1 MNAAAARDD
10 HEDDHEDGR
19 EDGRERRR
27 PGPRPLR
34 RTSPPAT
41 DSVWIARL
49 AHYVPSGNDEHSLV
63 LVNSDRFPAGTPV
76 DCSDQDCRGRR
87 PTGWLVDVRYRACD
101 GHVLRIEVSDAV
113 ATPGPPL
120 WFAEIAHA
128 TSEVPSVSLVAFAGG
143 AHPAGALV
151 GPHDVARRGL
161 RMSDRVGEIR
171 WGIRS
176 GVVETVSVEPVFRR
190 QGIGRVL
197 ATAAEGLRLV
207 RGWAPLTTDG
217 RLTDSGA
224 VWLEGAPSYW
234 RARLTERSAHLPPGD
249 EPEGPTGVARLL
261 R

>member
-10 HEDDHEDGR
+10 HEDGHER
-19 EDGRERRR
+19 HRS
-27 PGPRPLR
+27 GPTPLR
-34 RTSPPAT
+34 RVSPAVPAT
-41 DSVWIARL
+41 DTVWIARL

-76 DCSDQDCRGRR
+76 DCSDHDCRGRR
-87 PTGWLVDVRYRACD
+87 PTGWVVDVRYRACD

-113 ATPGPPL
+113 ACPAPPL

-128 TSEVPSVSLVAFAGG
+128 TSGVPTVSLVAFAGG
-143 AHPAGALV
+143 AYPAGALV
-151 GPHDVARRGL
+151 GPHHVARRGL

-171 WGIRS
+171 WWTRS
-176 GVVETVSVEPVFRR
+176 GVVETVTVEPVFRR

-197 ATAAEGLRLV
+197 TTAAEGLRLV

-224 VWLEGAPSYW
+224 AWLAGAPAYW
-234 RARLTERSAHLPPGD
+234 RPRLTERSAHLPPGD

>member
-10 HEDDHEDGR
+10 HEDGHER
-19 EDGRERRR
+19 HRS
-27 PGPRPLR
+27 GPTPLR
-34 RTSPPAT
+34 RVSPAVPAT
-41 DSVWIARL
+41 DTVWIARL

-76 DCSDQDCRGRR
+76 DCSDHDCRGRR
-87 PTGWLVDVRYRACD
+87 PTCWVVDVRYRACD
-101 GHVLRIEVSDAV
+101 GRVLRIDVSDTV
-113 ATPGPPL
+113 ADPAPPL

-128 TSEVPSVSLVAFAGG
+128 TSGVPTVSLVAFAGG
-143 AHPAGALV
+143 AYPAGALV
-151 GPHDVARRGL
+151 GPHHVARRGL

-176 GVVETVSVEPVFRR
+176 GVVETVTVEPVFRR

-224 VWLEGAPSYW
+224 AWLEGAPSYW
-234 RARLTERSAHLPPGD
+234 RSRLAERSAHLPPGD

>member
-10 HEDDHEDGR
+10 N
-19 EDGRERRR
+19 EDGRER
-27 PGPRPLR
+27 PA
-34 RTSPPAT
+34 TSLHRASRPPAT
-41 DSVWIARL
+41 SSDTVWIARL
-49 AHYVPSGNDEHSLV
+49 AHRTLAGTDEHSLV

-76 DCSDQDCRGRR
+76 DYSDRDARGRR
-87 PTGWLVDVRYRACD
+87 PAGWLVDVRYRACD
-101 GHVLRIEVSDAV
+101 GRILRIDVSDAV
-113 ATPGPPL
+113 AAPAPPL

-128 TSEVPSVSLVAFAGG
+128 TSGVPSASLVAFAGG
-143 AHPAGALV
+143 GHPPGALV
-151 GPHDVARRGL
+151 GPPDVARRGL

-171 WGIRS
+171 WWIRS
-176 GVVETVSVEPVFRR
+176 GVVDTVTVEPAFRR

-197 ATAAEGLRLV
+197 TMAAEGLRLV

-224 VWLEGAPSYW
+224 AWLAGAPSYW
-234 RARLTERSAHLPPGD
+234 RPRLTERSAHLPPGD

>member
-1 MNAAAARDD
+1 MTAAVAHGDP
-10 HEDDHEDGR
+10 ED
-19 EDGRERRR
+19 ER
-27 PGPRPLR
+27 PRPARRLR
-34 RTSPPAT
+34 RVAKPSAPTT
-41 DSVWIARL
+41 DTVWFARL
-49 AHYVPSGNDEHSLV
+49 AHRVPSGNDEHSLV
-63 LVNSDRFPAGTPV
+63 LVNSDRFAAGTPV
-76 DCSDQDCRGRR
+76 DLSDHDCRGRR

-101 GHVLRIEVSDAV
+101 GLVLRIDVSDAV
-113 ATPGPPL
+113 ATPAPPL

-128 TSEVPSVSLVAFAGG
+128 TSGVPSVSLVAFAGG
-143 AHPAGALV
+143 AYPAGSLV

-171 WGIRS
+171 WWTRS
-176 GVVETVSVEPVFRR
+176 GVVDTVTVEPVFRR

-197 ATAAEGLRLV
+197 ATAAEGLRMV

-224 VWLEGAPSYW
+224 AWLEGAPSYW
-234 RARLTERSAHLPPGD
+234 RPRLTERSAHLPPGD

>member
-1 MNAAAARDD
+1 MTAAVAHGGPEDERPQPAR
-10 HEDDHEDGR
+10 R
-19 EDGRERRR
+19 
-27 PGPRPLR
+27 LR
-34 RTSPPAT
+34 GVAKPPAPTT
-41 DSVWIARL
+41 DAVWIARL
-49 AHYVPSGNDEHSLV
+49 AHRVPSGNDEHSVV

-76 DCSDQDCRGRR
+76 DFSDQDCRGRR
-87 PTGWLVDVRYRACD
+87 PSGWLVDVRYRACD
-101 GHVLRIEVSDAV
+101 GHVRTIDVSEAV
-113 ATPGPPL
+113 ATPAPPL

-128 TSEVPSVSLVAFAGG
+128 TSGVPTVSLVAFAGG
-143 AHPAGALV
+143 AYPAGALV

-176 GVVETVSVEPVFRR
+176 GVVETVTVEPVFRR

-224 VWLEGAPSYW
+224 AWLEGAPSYW
-234 RARLTERSAHLPPGD
+234 RPRLTERSAHLPPGD

>member
-10 HEDDHEDGR
+10 HED
-19 EDGRERRR
+19 GRERRR
-27 PGPRPLR
+27 SGPTPLR
-34 RTSPPAT
+34 RPSRSPAPGT
-41 DSVWIARL
+41 DGVWIARL
-49 AHYVPSGNDEHSLV
+49 AHRVPSGNDEHSLV

-76 DCSDQDCRGRR
+76 DFSDADCRGRR
-87 PTGWLVDVRYRACD
+87 PVGWLVDVRYRACD
-101 GHVLRIEVSDAV
+101 GHVQRIDVSEAV
-113 ATPGPPL
+113 ATPAPPL

-128 TSEVPSVSLVAFAGG
+128 TSGIPSVSLVAFAGG
-143 AHPAGALV
+143 AHPAGSLV

-171 WGIRS
+171 WWTRS
-176 GVVETVSVEPVFRR
+176 GVVETVAVEPVFRR

-197 ATAAEGLRLV
+197 VTAAEGLRLL

-224 VWLEGAPSYW
+224 AWLEGAPAYW
-234 RARLTERSAHLPPGD
+234 QPRLATRSAHLPSDD